1 MFTGI
6 IEELGLVKSIK
17 RSSNGVRLALASKLC
32 SADVKLGDSLAVNG
46 CCLTIVRISGKTKTR
61 LLEFDI
67 LEETWQR
74 TNLKYCT
81 TGALVNLERPL
92 AASGRFHGHIV
103 SGHID
108 GTGKIKTFEPVGADW
123 KLEIEVASGALP
135 YLIRKGSI
143 AVDGIS
149 LTIAAL
155 GGKSFTVWI
164 IPHTREVTSL
174 QARKAG
180 DEVNLEFDLVG
191 KYVERLLKAG
201 HIPHPAGS

>member
-6 IEELGLVKSIK
+6 IEELGVVKSIK
-17 RSSNGVRLALASKLC
+17 RSSKGVRLTLASKLC
-32 SADVKLGDSLAVNG
+32 SNGMKLGDSLAVNG
-46 CCLTIVRISGKTKTR
+46 CCLTIVRIMGKAGTR

-67 LEETWQR
+67 LDETWQR
-74 TNLKYCT
+74 TNLKYCAT
-81 TGALVNLERPL
+81 DACVNLERPL

-108 GTGKIKTFEPVGADW
+108 GTGRIKIFKPVGADW
-123 KLEIEVASGALP
+123 KLEIEVTPSALP
-135 YLIRKGSI
+135 YLIAKGSI

-155 GGKSFTVWI
+155 GRKSFTVWI
-164 IPHTREVTSL
+164 IPHTREVTAF

>member
-6 IEELGLVKSIK
+6 IEELGVVNSIN
-17 RSSNGVRLALASKLC
+17 RSSKGVRLTLASRLC
-32 SADVKLGDSLAVNG
+32 SSDVKLGDSLAVNG
-46 CCLTIVRISGKTKTR
+46 CCLTIVRITGKARTR

-67 LEETWQR
+67 LDETWQR
-74 TNLKYCT
+74 TNLQYCVA
-81 TGALVNLERPL
+81 GACVNLERPL

-108 GTGKIKTFEPVGADW
+108 GTGEIKTFKLVGADW
-123 KLEIEVASGALP
+123 KLEIEVAPAALP
-135 YLIRKGSI
+135 YLIHKGSI

-155 GGKSFTVWI
+155 GRKSFTAWI
-164 IPHTREVTSL
+164 IPHTREITAL
-174 QARKAG
+174 QARNPG
-180 DEVNLEFDLVG
+180 DAVNLEFDLVG
-191 KYVERLLKAG
+191 KYVERLLKTG